1 MRARSMIKPV
11 AVVAA
16 GALLVALAVIGT
28 RAMNGLEFEFRPLLP
43 MRGGNVVE
51 VVILAAAVMCLP
63 LMIVGMIL
71 RRREQKA
78 EEGGNLAWL
87 RRLVF
92 ITVVFAAVIVLREL
106 LPTEAEQDAATDAD
120 LGRTRDGP
128 ADVLWSSGTAIF
140 AVVLVAAAAMVLWF
154 RRHLGRE
161 TVRVASGADID
172 DDSAAVRAGRAVL
185 DREWDDP
192 REAVVSCYAAMEE
205 VLAESGNPRGRA
217 ETPEE
222 LLQRAISD
230 GRLAPNPGRR
240 LTELFLTARYS
251 SVTLTRA
258 DVAAAREAL
267 RSIEPGAVLWP

>member
-11 AVVAA
+11 VAVAA
-16 GALLVALAVIGT
+16 GALLVAVAVVGT

-51 VVILAAAVMCLP
+51 VVLLAAAVLCLP

-106 LPTEAEQDAATDAD
+106 LPTEAEQDATTDAD

-128 ADVLWSSGTAIF
+128 ADVLWSSGTAIL
-140 AVVLVAAAAMVLWF
+140 AVVLAAAAAMVLWF

-161 TVRVASGADID
+161 PVRAASGADID

-192 REAVVSCYAAMEE
+192 REAVVSCYAAMED
-205 VLAESGNPRGRA
+205 VLAESDNPRRRA

-230 GRLAPNPGRR
+230 GRLAPSPGRR

-251 SVTLTRA
+251 SATLTRA

-267 RSIEPGAVLWP
+267 RNIEPGAVLWP